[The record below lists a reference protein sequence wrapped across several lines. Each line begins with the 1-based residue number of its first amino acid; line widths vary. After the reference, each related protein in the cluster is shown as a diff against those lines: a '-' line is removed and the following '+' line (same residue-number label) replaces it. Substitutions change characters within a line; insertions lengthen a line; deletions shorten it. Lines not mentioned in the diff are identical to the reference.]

1 MSDFLRQLVSR
12 SVNQTALVK
21 PRISSVF
28 EPAPGGVFS
37 EETRPPVAAG
47 RVAPRSILPGT
58 PGGALRMPDASDVSI
73 STPVPTENETASHGL
88 TPSSLAKAGIPSVEP
103 AALQTTGQKTAQPNA
118 LARRSPR
125 TPSTRAGT
133 SVADQVVA
141 RHPGS
146 PPKPVVASTSIEEI
160 STAHNLLKP
169 VPRRSLMPE
178 MIKPISSVFTDIR
191 HPAESPARFQVTIG
205 RVEVRAVSPSP
216 PASSAPARQRA
227 APLSLEGY
235 LNRRNGDRR

>member
-169 VPRRSLMPE
+169 VPRR
-178 MIKPISSVFTDIR
+178 I
-191 HPAESPARFQVTIG
+191 QVTIG